1 MKTLD
6 FIKGNIG
13 NRVYITGEG
22 DLMVCSEL
30 KSFIINKTKLILVG
44 LTKGGLAE
52 LKDSKGNIYRVRPTN
67 VREINN

>member
-1 MKTLD
+1 
-6 FIKGNIG
+6 
-13 NRVYITGEG
+13 
-22 DLMVCSEL
+22 MVCSEL